1 MSSTFLRSQ
10 ERGDVMEAQRHG
22 TAADDV
28 APPAVTLMLTEPARS
43 VLDLARLGL
52 RAPWLARAPRGD
64 GHPVLVLPGL
74 LASDMSTAVL
84 RRFLRGL
91 GYQAQGWDLGRNVG
105 PTAEVIAELP
115 RALDA
120 AARRAGRP
128 VSVIG
133 WSLGGIYA
141 RELGR
146 RHPDQVRQ
154 VITLGSPFAM
164 RDRRQSH
171 ARRTW
176 DRHAHLHAP
185 AADIPAAELGAPIP
199 VPSSAIYSRRDGIVD
214 WRACIDAPGPRRQNI
229 EVRCSHLG
237 FGHDAAT
244 LWAIADRLALL
255 EGTWV
260 PFTPPRTLR
269 LLYPTAN
276 GRSADPAS

>member
-1 MSSTFLRSQ
+1 M
-10 ERGDVMEAQRHG
+10 
-22 TAADDV
+22 TARQHDTTIDDIG
-28 APPAVTLMLTEPARS
+28 PPTVSLLLTEPARAA
-43 VLDLARLGL
+43 LDLARLGL
-52 RAPWLARAPRGD
+52 RTPWLARAPRGD

-74 LASDMSTAVL
+74 LAGDMSTAVL

-120 AARRAGRP
+120 AARRAGRS

-141 RELGR
+141 RQLAR

-164 RDRRQSH
+164 RDRSQSH
-171 ARRTW
+171 AHRTW
-176 DRHAHLHAP
+176 ERHTHLHAP
-185 AADIPAAELGAPIP
+185 AADIPAAELAAPVP

-214 WRACIDAPGPRRQNI
+214 WRACVDAPGPQRENI

-244 LWAIADRLALL
+244 LWAIADRLALPA
-255 EGTWV
+255 GRWM
-260 PFTPPRTLR
+260 PFTPPKPLR
-269 LLYPTAN
+269 PLYPATD
-276 GRSADPAS
+276 RPAP